1 MDQNQKP
8 EGSAIFKFSKSIPVF
23 ISAAALSIAG
33 FACGGSD
40 DSEED
45 DGTPVNPVSAV
56 TAETV
61 PEGFVFIPGGQFKL
75 THKTHDYKKGQ
86 TLTLNAFAL
95 GKTPVTVAQY
105 KKCVEAGACTVTD
118 DESSYGYYGNY
129 RRNKLNHPM
138 NYATHADAKKYCEWI
153 GGRLPMEEEWEYA
166 ATHNGTQSLNTTNP
180 CGDETPAHC
189 EKANY
194 SVLGERDSPDSI
206 PVLSCEGKTESR
218 GMEISEVG
226 NYSPAGDSPVGLVD
240 MIGNIWEW
248 TSSKWEISSEAFIL
262 KGCSFDSVVREKV
275 DCSVADRIPGD
286 PDELL
291 DTNGFR
297 CAM

>member
-8 EGSAIFKFSKSIPVF
+8 EGSAIFKFSKTIPVF

-40 DSEED
+40 DSGED

-61 PEGFVFIPGGQFKL
+61 PEGFVFIPGGTFKL
-75 THKTHDYKKGQ
+75 THKTHDYKKGR

-105 KKCVEAGACTVTD
+105 KKCVEAGVCTVR
-118 DESSYGYYGNY
+118 ERNYGNY
-129 RRNKLNHPM
+129 KYDQLNHPM
-138 NYATHADAKKYCEWI
+138 NYAAYADAQKYCTWI
-153 GGRLPMEEEWEYA
+153 GGRLPTEEEWEYA
-166 ATHNGTQSLNTTNP
+166 ATHNGTQALNTTYP
-180 CGDETPAHC
+180 WGDETPAHC

-194 SVLGERDSPDSI
+194 SVLGERDSPDTI
-206 PVLSCEGKTESR
+206 PVLGCEGKTETDWVE
-218 GMEISEVG
+218 MSEVG
-226 NYSPAGDSPVGLVD
+226 TYSPAGDSPLGLVD
-240 MIGNIWEW
+240 MIGNVWEW
-248 TSSKWEISSEAFIL
+248 TVSKSEEISGFFVL
-262 KGCSFDSVVREKV
+262 KGCSFDYVVSEKV
-275 DCSVADRIPGD
+275 DCTVADRIPGD